1 MMTAW
6 IRSNICKEPTIR
18 RLLPSLVKIT
28 WPTMLGSS
36 RDWALVSAAR
46 RENPGNEYKS
56 VVESFVE
63 SSLETHGQTVGA
75 RESLNGRKNMARRK
89 VKNGEKK

>member
-1 MMTAW
+1 MDP
-6 IRSNICKEPTIR
+6 EQY
-18 RLLPSLVKIT
+18 LLRTYHPPFASQPGKNN
-28 WPTMLGSS
+28 MAEGMFGSS
-36 RDWALVSAAR
+36 WGWALVSAAR

-63 SSLETHGQTVGA
+63 SSLETHGQTVVA